1 MLTRPFGN
9 PETSTTHFP
18 HNPDPAKF
26 QNPNLSQAIAQIISQ
41 ECGEVFSLM
50 GNGNV
55 WFIDALETLGHPV
68 VEVRHEVAT
77 VASADSYFRTSGEI
91 AVATTTYGPGY
102 TNAISALA
110 EASLARIPLIY
121 VVGDAPTAGL
131 RPNDIAQ
138 GDMAAACGVP
148 TIYAHPDSVV
158 ERTYEAIELALRS
171 SKPVVLAIPHDLIRA
186 TLPPAQQ
193 QLLANPPQIH
203 LPEAPH
209 PQVDE
214 ELMDEIMGAKQLLI
228 LAGRGARGARK
239 EVTKLAAAL
248 GADVATTAP
257 MRGFFGRTPG
267 KVYRNP
273 EEEVTQPL
281 PGDSYR
287 NLGVCGGFAA
297 PGAQAEMRSA
307 DVVLALGAGLNQF
320 TRAFGDSFAPDARI
334 IQADVQPQPT
344 SETVSRFIHGGVA
357 EFSHLLY
364 QHVADR
370 APRRSRAEL
379 AQPVYPQAEEF
390 LGDGR
395 LDPRA
400 LFSELNEVLPKDRV
414 IVTDGGHF
422 MGWPNMYLDV
432 DGPEQTIM
440 VGTAMQAIGLG
451 FPSAV
456 GVAKATASRSPERTV
471 VMVTGDGGGMMG
483 IADAESFIRVARR
496 GVIVVVNDSAYGA
509 EIHQY
514 AVRGADERTMRLPE
528 FDFAGMLRPLGA
540 ETMVIRELADLDPVR
555 DYFRAGRDGTREGTL
570 VLDCRVSREV
580 VASFI
585 SEMGKVASAAAGSE

>member
-9 PETSTTHFP
+9 PETSTTHLP
-18 HNPDPAKF
+18 HNPPEAQFK
-26 QNPNLSQAIAQIISQ
+26 NPNLSQAIAQIISH

-77 VASADSYFRTSGEI
+77 VASADAYFRASGKL

-121 VVGDAPTAGL
+121 VVGDAPTSGL

-138 GDMAAACGVP
+138 AEMAAACGVP
-148 TIYAHPDSVV
+148 TIYAHPDAVV
-158 ERTYEAIELALRS
+158 DRTYEAIELALQS
-171 SKPVVLAIPHDLIRA
+171 SKPVVLAIPHDVIRA
-186 TLPPAQQ
+186 DVSTAQQ
-193 QLLANPPQIH
+193 QRLANPPQVRE
-203 LPEAPH
+203 PKVPQ

-214 ELMDEIMGAKQLLI
+214 ELIEEIIGARQLLI

-248 GADVATTAP
+248 GADVATSAP

-267 KVYRNP
+267 KVYRSP
-273 EEEVTQPL
+273 EEAIAEPL

-297 PGAQAEMRSA
+297 PSTQAEMRSA
-307 DVVLALGAGLNQF
+307 DVVLVLGAGLNQF

-334 IQADVQPQPT
+334 IQVDVQAQPT
-344 SETVSRFIHGGVA
+344 SEIVSRFIHGGVA

-364 QHVADR
+364 QHIADR

-379 AQPVYPQAEEF
+379 PQPVYPQAEEF

-456 GVAKATASRSPERTV
+456 GVAKATANMQPEHTV

-540 ETMVIRELADLDPVR
+540 ETLVIRRLADLAAAR
-555 DYFRAGRDGTREGTL
+555 EWFRGGREGTL

-585 SEMGKVASAAAGSE
+585 SEMGKVASAAAGE

>member
-131 RPNDIAQ
+131 RSNDIAQ
-138 GDMAAACGVP
+138 GEMAAACGVP

-193 QLLANPPQIH
+193 QLLANPPQIRM
-203 LPEAPH
+203 PEAPH
-209 PQVDE
+209 PQVDK

-307 DVVLALGAGLNQF
+307 DVVLVLGAGLNQF

-334 IQADVQPQPT
+334 IQVDVQPQPT

-379 AQPVYPQAEEF
+379 PQPVYPQAEEF

-400 LFSELNEVLPKDRV
+400 LFSELNEVLPTDRV

-540 ETMVIRELADLDPVR
+540 ETMVIRELADLDRVR

-585 SEMGKVASAAAGSE
+585 SEMGKAASAAAGSE

>member
-138 GDMAAACGVP
+138 GEMAAACGVP

-203 LPEAPH
+203 MPEAPH

-214 ELMDEIMGAKQLLI
+214 ELMDEIIRAKQLLI

-334 IQADVQPQPT
+334 IQVDVQPQPT

-400 LFSELNEVLPKDRV
+400 LFSELNEVLPTDRV

-540 ETMVIRELADLDPVR
+540 ETMVIRELADLDRVR

-585 SEMGKVASAAAGSE
+585 SEMGKVASAAAESE

>member
-9 PETSTTHFP
+9 PETSTTHLP
-18 HNPDPAKF
+18 HNPAEAQFK
-26 QNPNLSQAIAQIISQ
+26 NPNLSQAIAQIISH

-77 VASADSYFRTSGEI
+77 VASADAYFRASGKL

-121 VVGDAPTAGL
+121 VVGDAPTSGL

-138 GDMAAACGVP
+138 AEMAAACGVP
-148 TIYAHPDSVV
+148 TIYAHPDAVV
-158 ERTYEAIELALRS
+158 DRTYEAIELALQS
-171 SKPVVLAIPHDLIRA
+171 SKPVVLAIPHDVIRA
-186 TLPPAQQ
+186 EVPPAQQ
-193 QLLANPPQIH
+193 QRLANPPQVRG
-203 LPEAPH
+203 PKVPQ

-214 ELMDEIMGAKQLLI
+214 ELIEKIIGARQLLI

-248 GADVATTAP
+248 GADVATSAP

-273 EEEVTQPL
+273 GEAVAEPL

-297 PGAQAEMRSA
+297 PSTQAEMRSA
-307 DVVLALGAGLNQF
+307 DVVLVLGAGLNQF

-334 IQADVQPQPT
+334 IQVDVQAQPT
-344 SETVSRFIHGGVA
+344 SEIVSRFIRGGVA

-364 QHVADR
+364 QQIADR

-379 AQPVYPQAEEF
+379 TQPVYPQAEEF

-400 LFSELNEVLPKDRV
+400 LFSELNEVLPQDRV

-456 GVAKATASRSPERTV
+456 GVAKATASMQPERTV

-540 ETMVIRELADLDPVR
+540 ETLVIRRLADLAAAR
-555 DYFRAGRDGTREGTL
+555 EWFRGGREGTL

-585 SEMGKVASAAAGSE
+585 SEMGKVASAAAGE

>member
-138 GDMAAACGVP
+138 GEMAAACGVP

-193 QLLANPPQIH
+193 QLLANPPQINM
-203 LPEAPH
+203 PEAPH

-214 ELMDEIMGAKQLLI
+214 ALMDEIMGAKQLLI

-297 PGAQAEMRSA
+297 PSAQAEMRST

-320 TRAFGDSFAPDARI
+320 TRAFGDSFAPNARI
-334 IQADVQPQPT
+334 IQVDVQPQPT

-379 AQPVYPQAEEF
+379 LQPVYPQAEEF

-400 LFSELNEVLPKDRV
+400 LFRELNEVLPTDRV

-540 ETMVIRELADLDPVR
+540 ETMVIRELADLDRVR

>member
-18 HNPDPAKF
+18 HNPDTAKL

-138 GDMAAACGVP
+138 GEMAAACGVP
-148 TIYAHPDSVV
+148 TIYEHPGSVV

-203 LPEAPH
+203 MPEAPH

-297 PGAQAEMRSA
+297 PSAQAEMRSA

-334 IQADVQPQPT
+334 IQVDVQPQPT

-379 AQPVYPQAEEF
+379 TQPVYPQAEEF

-400 LFSELNEVLPKDRV
+400 LFSELNEVLPTDRV

-456 GVAKATASRSPERTV
+456 GVAKATASSSPERTV

-540 ETMVIRELADLDPVR
+540 ETMVIRELADLDRVR

>member
-138 GDMAAACGVP
+138 GEMAAACGVP

-158 ERTYEAIELALRS
+158 ERTYEAIELAVRS

-203 LPEAPH
+203 MPEAPH

-239 EVTKLAAAL
+239 ELTKLAAAL

-297 PGAQAEMRSA
+297 PSAQAEMRSA
-307 DVVLALGAGLNQF
+307 DVVLVLGAGLNQF

-334 IQADVQPQPT
+334 IQVDVQPQPT

-379 AQPVYPQAEEF
+379 TQPVYPQAEEF

-400 LFSELNEVLPKDRV
+400 LFSELNEVLPTDRV

-540 ETMVIRELADLDPVR
+540 ETMVIRELADLDRVR

-585 SEMGKVASAAAGSE
+585 SEMGKVASAGAGSE

>member
-77 VASADSYFRTSGEI
+77 VASADSYFRTSGQI

-138 GDMAAACGVP
+138 GEMAAACGVP

-203 LPEAPH
+203 MPEAPH

-297 PGAQAEMRSA
+297 PSAQAEMRSA

-334 IQADVQPQPT
+334 IQVDVQPQPT

-379 AQPVYPQAEEF
+379 TQPVYPQAEEF

-400 LFSELNEVLPKDRV
+400 LFSELNEVLPTDRV

-540 ETMVIRELADLDPVR
+540 ETMVIRELADLDRVR

-585 SEMGKVASAAAGSE
+585 SEMGKVASAAAESE

>member
-9 PETSTTHFP
+9 PETSTTHLP
-18 HNPDPAKF
+18 HNPPEAQFK
-26 QNPNLSQAIAQIISQ
+26 NPNLSQAIAQIISH

-77 VASADSYFRTSGEI
+77 VASADAYFRASGKL

-121 VVGDAPTAGL
+121 VVGDAPTSGL
-131 RPNDIAQ
+131 RPHDIAQ
-138 GDMAAACGVP
+138 AEMAAACGVP
-148 TIYAHPDSVV
+148 TIYAHPDAVV
-158 ERTYEAIELALRS
+158 DRTYEAIELALQS
-171 SKPVVLAIPHDLIRA
+171 SKPVVLAIPHDVIRA
-186 TLPPAQQ
+186 EVPPAQQ
-193 QLLANPPQIH
+193 QRLANPQQVRESKVPQ
-203 LPEAPH
+203 

-214 ELMDEIMGAKQLLI
+214 DLIEEIIGARQLLI

-248 GADVATTAP
+248 GADVVTSAP

-267 KVYRNP
+267 KVYRSP
-273 EEEVTQPL
+273 EEAIAEPL

-297 PGAQAEMRSA
+297 PSTQAEMRSA
-307 DVVLALGAGLNQF
+307 DVVLVLGAGLNQF
-320 TRAFGDSFAPDARI
+320 TRAFGDSFAPDACI
-334 IQADVQPQPT
+334 IQVDVQAQPT
-344 SETVSRFIHGGVA
+344 SEIVSRFIRGGVA

-379 AQPVYPQAEEF
+379 PQPVYPRAEEF

-400 LFSELNEVLPKDRV
+400 LFSELNEVLPADRV

-456 GVAKATASRSPERTV
+456 GVAKATASMQPERTV

-540 ETMVIRELADLDPVR
+540 ETLVIRRLADLATAR
-555 DYFRAGRDGTREGTL
+555 EWFRGGREGTL

-585 SEMGKVASAAAGSE
+585 SEMGKVASAAAGE

>member
-1 MLTRPFGN
+1 MLT
-9 PETSTTHFP
+9 ESLKTTEVSTTYLP
-18 HNPDPAKF
+18 HNQHPPKF
-26 QNPNLSQAIAQIISQ
+26 QNPDLSQAIAQIISQ

-55 WFIDALETLGHPV
+55 WFIDALEYLGHPV

-77 VASADSYFRTSGEI
+77 VASADAYYRASGKL

-110 EASLARIPLIY
+110 EASLAGIPLIY
-121 VVGDAPTAGL
+121 VVGDAPTSGL

-138 GDMAAACGVP
+138 AAMATACGVP
-148 TIYAHPDSVV
+148 TIYADPEAVV
-158 ERTYEAIELALRS
+158 DQTYEAIELALAS
-171 SKPVVLAIPHDLIRA
+171 SKPVVLAIPHNLIRA
-186 TLPPAQQ
+186 KLSPKQEQ
-193 QLLANPPQIH
+193 RLLEVRELQLPQIPV
-203 LPEAPH
+203 PEL
-209 PQVDE
+209 DE
-214 ELMDEIMGAKQLLI
+214 QLVEEIYAAKQLLI
-228 LAGRGARGARK
+228 LAGRGACKARK
-239 EVTKLAAAL
+239 EVCALAALL
-248 GADVATTAP
+248 GADVSTTAP

-267 KVYRNP
+267 KLYRNP
-273 EEEVTQPL
+273 EEALTEPQV
-281 PGDSYR
+281 GGSYR

-297 PGAQAEMRSA
+297 PAAQVEMRKA
-307 DVVLALGAGLNQF
+307 DVVLVLGAGLNQF
-320 TRAFGDSFAPDARI
+320 TQAFGDSFSPDARI
-334 IQADVQPQPT
+334 IQVDVKAQPT
-344 SETVSRFIHGGVA
+344 AENVSRLIRGGVA
-357 EFSHLLY
+357 EFCQLLSA
-364 QHVADR
+364 QLVDR
-370 APRRSRAEL
+370 PARGSRTEL
-379 AQPVYPQAEEF
+379 KEPLYPQAEEF
-390 LGDGR
+390 LSDGR

-400 LFSELNEVLPKDRV
+400 LFARLDEVLPTDRV

-422 MGWPNMYLDV
+422 MGWPNMYLQV

-456 GVAKATASRSPERTV
+456 GVAKATASASPERTV

-540 ETMVIRELADLDPVR
+540 ETKVVRTLADLEDAR
-555 DYFRAGRDGTREGTL
+555 EFFLSGREGTV

-585 SEMGKVASAAAGSE
+585 SEMGKVASKASAEA

>member
-9 PETSTTHFP
+9 PETSTTHLP
-18 HNPDPAKF
+18 HNPAEAQFK
-26 QNPNLSQAIAQIISQ
+26 NPNLSQAIAQIISH

-77 VASADSYFRTSGEI
+77 VASADAYYRASGKL

-121 VVGDAPTAGL
+121 VVGDAPTSGL

-138 GDMAAACGVP
+138 AEMAAACGVP
-148 TIYAHPDSVV
+148 TIYAHPDAVV
-158 ERTYEAIELALRS
+158 DRTYEAIELALQS
-171 SKPVVLAIPHDLIRA
+171 SKPVVLAIPHDVIRA
-186 TLPPAQQ
+186 EVPPAQQ
-193 QLLANPPQIH
+193 QRLANPPKVREPKVPQ
-203 LPEAPH
+203 

-214 ELMDEIMGAKQLLI
+214 ELIEEIIGARQLLI
-228 LAGRGARGARK
+228 LAGRGAREARK
-239 EVTKLAAAL
+239 EVTRLAAAL
-248 GADVATTAP
+248 GADVATSAP

-267 KVYRNP
+267 KVYRSP
-273 EEEVTQPL
+273 EEAIAEPL

-297 PGAQAEMRSA
+297 PSTQAEMRSA
-307 DVVLALGAGLNQF
+307 DVVLVLGAGLNQF

-334 IQADVQPQPT
+334 IQVDVQAQPT
-344 SETVSRFIHGGVA
+344 SEIVSRFIRSGVA

-364 QHVADR
+364 QHIADR

-379 AQPVYPQAEEF
+379 PQPVYPQAEEF

-400 LFSELNEVLPKDRV
+400 LFSELNEVLPKNRV

-456 GVAKATASRSPERTV
+456 GVAKATASMQPERTV

-540 ETMVIRELADLDPVR
+540 ETLVIRRLADLAAAR
-555 DYFRAGRDGTREGTL
+555 EWFRGGREGTL

-585 SEMGKVASAAAGSE
+585 SEMGKVASAAAGE

>member
-9 PETSTTHFP
+9 PETSTTHLP
-18 HNPDPAKF
+18 HNPPEAQFK
-26 QNPNLSQAIAQIISQ
+26 NPNLSQVIAQIISH

-77 VASADSYFRTSGEI
+77 VASADAYFRASGKL

-121 VVGDAPTAGL
+121 VVGDAPTSGL
-131 RPNDIAQ
+131 RPNDIVQAE
-138 GDMAAACGVP
+138 MAAACGVS
-148 TIYAHPDSVV
+148 TIYAHPDAVV
-158 ERTYEAIELALRS
+158 DRTYEAIELALQS
-171 SKPVVLAIPHDLIRA
+171 SKPVVLAIPHDVIRA
-186 TLPPAQQ
+186 EVPSAQQ
-193 QLLANPPQIH
+193 QRLANPPQVRE
-203 LPEAPH
+203 PKVPQ

-214 ELMDEIMGAKQLLI
+214 DLIEEIIGARQLLI

-248 GADVATTAP
+248 GADVATSAP

-267 KVYRNP
+267 KVYRSP
-273 EEEVTQPL
+273 EEAIAEPL

-297 PGAQAEMRSA
+297 PSTQAEMRSA
-307 DVVLALGAGLNQF
+307 DVVLVLGAGLNQF

-334 IQADVQPQPT
+334 IQVDVQARPT
-344 SETVSRFIHGGVA
+344 SEIVSRFIRGGVA

-364 QHVADR
+364 QHIADR
-370 APRRSRAEL
+370 APRRSRVEL
-379 AQPVYPQAEEF
+379 PQPVYPQAEEF

-400 LFSELNEVLPKDRV
+400 LFSELNEVLPQDRV

-456 GVAKATASRSPERTV
+456 GVAKATANMQPERTV

-540 ETMVIRELADLDPVR
+540 ETLVIRRLADLAAAR
-555 DYFRAGRDGTREGTL
+555 EWFRGGREGTL

-585 SEMGKVASAAAGSE
+585 SEMGKVASAAAGE

>member
-138 GDMAAACGVP
+138 GEMAAACGVP
-148 TIYAHPDSVV
+148 TIYANPDSVV

-203 LPEAPH
+203 MPEAPH

-297 PGAQAEMRSA
+297 PSAQTEMRSA
-307 DVVLALGAGLNQF
+307 DVVLVLGAGLNQF

-334 IQADVQPQPT
+334 IQVDVQPQPT

-379 AQPVYPQAEEF
+379 TQPVYPQAEEF

-400 LFSELNEVLPKDRV
+400 LFSELNEVLPTDRV

-540 ETMVIRELADLDPVR
+540 ETMVIRELADLDRVR

>member
-9 PETSTTHFP
+9 PETSTTHLP
-18 HNPDPAKF
+18 HNPPETAFK
-26 QNPNLSQAIAQIISQ
+26 NPNLSQAIAQIISH

-77 VASADSYFRTSGEI
+77 VASADAYFRASGKL

-121 VVGDAPTAGL
+121 VVGDAPTSGL

-138 GDMAAACGVP
+138 AEMAAACGVP
-148 TIYAHPDSVV
+148 TIYAHPDVV
-158 ERTYEAIELALRS
+158 VDRTYEAIELALQS
-171 SKPVVLAIPHDLIRA
+171 SKPVVLAIPHDVIRA
-186 TLPPAQQ
+186 EVPSAQQ
-193 QLLANPPQIH
+193 QRLANPPQVRS
-203 LPEAPH
+203 PKVPQ

-214 ELMDEIMGAKQLLI
+214 EVIEEIIGARQLLI

-248 GADVATTAP
+248 GADVATSAP

-267 KVYRNP
+267 KVYRSP
-273 EEEVTQPL
+273 EEVVTEPL

-297 PGAQAEMRSA
+297 PSTQAEMRSA
-307 DVVLALGAGLNQF
+307 DVVLVLGAGLNHF

-334 IQADVQPQPT
+334 IQVDVQAQPT
-344 SETVSRFIHGGVA
+344 TEIVSRFIQGGVA

-379 AQPVYPQAEEF
+379 PQPVYPQPEEF

-400 LFSELNEVLPKDRV
+400 LFSELNEVLPADRV

-456 GVAKATASRSPERTV
+456 GAAKATASMQPERTV

-540 ETMVIRELADLDPVR
+540 ETMVIRRLADLAAAR
-555 DYFRAGRDGTREGTL
+555 EWFRGVREGTL

-585 SEMGKVASAAAGSE
+585 SEMGKVASAAAGE

>member
-9 PETSTTHFP
+9 PETSTTHLP
-18 HNPDPAKF
+18 HNPAEAQFK
-26 QNPNLSQAIAQIISQ
+26 NPNLSQAIAQIISH

-77 VASADSYFRTSGEI
+77 VASADAYYRASGKL

-121 VVGDAPTAGL
+121 VVGDAPTSGL

-138 GDMAAACGVP
+138 AEMAAACGVP
-148 TIYAHPDSVV
+148 TIYAHPDAVV
-158 ERTYEAIELALRS
+158 DRTYEAIELALQS
-171 SKPVVLAIPHDLIRA
+171 SKPVVLAIPHDVIRA
-186 TLPPAQQ
+186 EVPPAQQ
-193 QLLANPPQIH
+193 QRLANPPQVRE
-203 LPEAPH
+203 PKVPQ

-214 ELMDEIMGAKQLLI
+214 ELIEEIIGARQLLI

-248 GADVATTAP
+248 GADVATSAP

-267 KVYRNP
+267 EVYRNP
-273 EEEVTQPL
+273 EEAITKPL

-297 PGAQAEMRSA
+297 PSTQAEMRSA
-307 DVVLALGAGLNQF
+307 DVVLVLGAGLNQF

-334 IQADVQPQPT
+334 IQVDVQAQPT
-344 SETVSRFIHGGVA
+344 SEIVSRFIRGGVA

-364 QHVADR
+364 QHIADR
-370 APRRSRAEL
+370 APRRSRVEL
-379 AQPVYPQAEEF
+379 PQPVYPQAEEF

-400 LFSELNEVLPKDRV
+400 LFSELNEVLPTDRV

-456 GVAKATASRSPERTV
+456 GVAKATASMQPERTV

-540 ETMVIRELADLDPVR
+540 ETLVIRRLADLAAAR
-555 DYFRAGRDGTREGTL
+555 EWFRGDREGTL

-585 SEMGKVASAAAGSE
+585 SEMGKVASAAAGE

>member
-77 VASADSYFRTSGEI
+77 VASADSYFRTSGQI

-138 GDMAAACGVP
+138 GEMAAACGVP

-203 LPEAPH
+203 MPEAPH

-297 PGAQAEMRSA
+297 PSAQAEMRSA

-334 IQADVQPQPT
+334 IQVDVQPQPT

-379 AQPVYPQAEEF
+379 PQPVYPQAEEF

-400 LFSELNEVLPKDRV
+400 LFSELNEVLPTDRV

-456 GVAKATASRSPERTV
+456 GVAKATASRNPERTV

-540 ETMVIRELADLDPVR
+540 ETMVIRELADLDRVR

>member
-55 WFIDALETLGHPV
+55 WFIDALESLGHPV

-77 VASADSYFRTSGEI
+77 VASADSYFRTSGQI

-110 EASLARIPLIY
+110 EASLACIPLIY

-138 GDMAAACGVP
+138 GEMAAACGVP

-203 LPEAPH
+203 MPEAPH

-297 PGAQAEMRSA
+297 PSAQTEMRSA
-307 DVVLALGAGLNQF
+307 DVVLVLGAGLNQF

-334 IQADVQPQPT
+334 IQVDVQPQPT

-379 AQPVYPQAEEF
+379 TQPVYPQAEEF

-400 LFSELNEVLPKDRV
+400 LFSELNEVLPTDRV

-540 ETMVIRELADLDPVR
+540 ETMVIRELADLDRVR

>member
-9 PETSTTHFP
+9 PETSTTHLP
-18 HNPDPAKF
+18 HNPPEAQFK
-26 QNPNLSQAIAQIISQ
+26 NPNLSQAIAQIISH

-77 VASADSYFRTSGEI
+77 VASADAYYRASGKL

-121 VVGDAPTAGL
+121 VVGDAPTSGL

-138 GDMAAACGVP
+138 AEMAAACGVP
-148 TIYAHPDSVV
+148 TIYAHPDAVV
-158 ERTYEAIELALRS
+158 DRTYEAIELALQS
-171 SKPVVLAIPHDLIRA
+171 SKPVVLAIPHDVIRA
-186 TLPPAQQ
+186 EVPSAQQ
-193 QLLANPPQIH
+193 QRLANPPQVRE
-203 LPEAPH
+203 PKVPQ
-209 PQVDE
+209 PQVGE
-214 ELMDEIMGAKQLLI
+214 ELIEEIIGARQLLI

-248 GADVATTAP
+248 GADVATSAP

-267 KVYRNP
+267 KVYRSP
-273 EEEVTQPL
+273 EEAVAEPL

-297 PGAQAEMRSA
+297 PSTQAEMRSA
-307 DVVLALGAGLNQF
+307 DVVLVLGAGLNQF

-334 IQADVQPQPT
+334 IQVDVQAQPT
-344 SETVSRFIHGGVA
+344 SEIVSRFIQGGVA

-364 QHVADR
+364 QHIADR

-379 AQPVYPQAEEF
+379 PQPVYPQAEEF

-400 LFSELNEVLPKDRV
+400 LFSELNEVLPADRV
-414 IVTDGGHF
+414 VVTDGGHF

-456 GVAKATASRSPERTV
+456 GVAKATASMQPERTV

-540 ETMVIRELADLDPVR
+540 ETLVIRRLADLAAAR
-555 DYFRAGRDGTREGTL
+555 EWFRGGREGTL
-570 VLDCRVSREV
+570 VLDCRVSRAV
-580 VASFI
+580 MASFI
-585 SEMGKVASAAAGSE
+585 SEMGKVASAAAGE

>member
-77 VASADSYFRTSGEI
+77 VASADSYFRTSGQI

-138 GDMAAACGVP
+138 GEMAAACGVP

-193 QLLANPPQIH
+193 QLLANPPQIN
-203 LPEAPH
+203 LPEAPY

-214 ELMDEIMGAKQLLI
+214 ELMDEIIRAKQLLI

-297 PGAQAEMRSA
+297 PSAQAEMRSA
-307 DVVLALGAGLNQF
+307 DVVLVLGAGLNQF

-334 IQADVQPQPT
+334 IQVDVQPQPT

-379 AQPVYPQAEEF
+379 TQPVYPQAEEF

-400 LFSELNEVLPKDRV
+400 LFSELNEVLPTDRV

-540 ETMVIRELADLDPVR
+540 ETMVIRELADLDRVR